1 MNNRIDKYFSMKE
14 EFDLEIAHSQVA
26 KIIIELTHKYQLDE
40 YDNAEIKQKLAE
52 IFVILAKAK
61 NNKKINKEE
70 NNGN

>member
-52 IFVILAKAK
+52 IFNILTEAKIK
-61 NNKKINKEE
+61 SKEE